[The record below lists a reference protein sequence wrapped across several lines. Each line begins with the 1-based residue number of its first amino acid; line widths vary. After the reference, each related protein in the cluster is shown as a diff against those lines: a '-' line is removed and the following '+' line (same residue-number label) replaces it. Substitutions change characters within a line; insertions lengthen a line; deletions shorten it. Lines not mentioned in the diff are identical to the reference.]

1 MKNILE
7 IWIFLFNQNHVPCSI
22 MVENMWGTAW
32 FWFGLLCYGLKMW
45 KKVDVMHSSP
55 ISAPQE
61 IITVLDA
68 KWRFYGKIAMPE
80 VRRFTYNDKSCLSAL
95 WN

>member
-1 MKNILE
+1 ME
-7 IWIFLFNQNHVPCSI
+7 ICGAH
-22 MVENMWGTAW
+22 G
-32 FWFGLLCYGLKMW
+32 FGLRLKK

-55 ISAPQE
+55 ISALQE

-80 VRRFTYNDKSCLSAL
+80 VRRFTYNDKSCLSVSTLKKIPLRGAAVIGI
-95 WN
+95 

>member
-1 MKNILE
+1 LKICGAR
-7 IWIFLFNQNHVPCSI
+7 H
-22 MVENMWGTAW
+22 G
-32 FWFGLLCYGLKMW
+32 FGLGIEELK

-95 WN
+95 WLGSHP

>member
-1 MKNILE
+1 MKICGAR
-7 IWIFLFNQNHVPCSI
+7 H
-22 MVENMWGTAW
+22 G
-32 FWFGLLCYGLKMW
+32 FGLGIEELK

-95 WN
+95 WLGYRIHELKILLLLQAMIGI